1 MSFMTFLRATL
12 VSRAYT
18 AVTFPFRHLSLS
30 HCQSRNL
37 IVVCQLFLLS
47 ASFMDG
53 DLALFWEDKK
63 CRNCFISRRAKFPN
77 DPFQTK
83 ISIFQP
89 KILADLFQSFHGSVS
104 GRTLKNALT
113 INNTTIL

>member
-77 DPFQTK
+77 DPFRQK
-83 ISIFQP
+83 FLFFNP
-89 KILADLFQSFHGSVS
+89 KFL
-104 GRTLKNALT
+104 LT
-113 INNTTIL
+113 FFIHFMYLLID